1 MAYRF
6 SACSLALCLLVSLS
20 GDEAVA
26 LDFRADFRSSTFAAA
41 PSDTLTDLL
50 DAHQSG
56 SLIQSNVTTGLENI
70 STSVYGS
77 GVTGDYSLLMETS
90 VRVGAEGLHT
100 FQVGTDWG

>member
-1 MAYRF
+1 M
-6 SACSLALCLLVSLS
+6 CLLVSLS

-41 PSDTLTDLL
+41 LSDTLTDLL